1 MGVGRSFPPDLPEI
15 ESFVVEFEGQ
25 DDPWVPINWR
35 SWRKFVQSL
44 TIDPTMLIQC
54 CRLWISI
61 IVCYGTFVATFGSAV
76 FAPGSKQASQEFGVG
91 EEVGLLG
98 TSLFVG
104 HPIDIYALDCQ
115 RR

>member
-1 MGVGRSFPPDLPEI
+1 MEKVRTNVGQLYRTVLSYHY
-15 ESFVVEFEGQ
+15 
-25 DDPWVPINWR
+25 
-35 SWRKFVQSL
+35 
-44 TIDPTMLIQC
+44 
-54 CRLWISI
+54 RLWISI

-104 HPIDIYALDCQ
+104 LLSQ
-115 RR
+115 RMISPCFNCD